1 MCYWCFSKYAWD
13 IPLKNKKRI
22 TIANAFQKILNKS
35 SRKPNKIR
43 VDKRSDSYNK
53 SMKSW
58 LKDNVIEIYST
69 HNEGKSVIAER
80 FIPSKHLLIFKTTW
94 RRLQDMSWGRLS
106 CNNFWSSRKSSRV
119 LQDIFKTIWKIFSRP
134 LQGFFKTSWKTRNCY
149 PEDIIKTCLQEIFK
163 ICLEVV
169 FQFLKRPTNCL
180 LERNLYLL
188 LTNINL
194 YLTNL
199 YLTNLYLTKLKQI
212 QDKSKMH

>member
-1 MCYWCFSKYAWD
+1 MCMGYSFEKQ
-13 IPLKNKKRI
+13 KRI

-106 CNNFWSSRKSSRV
+106 CNNFSSSRKSSRPF
-119 LQDIFKTIWKIFSRP
+119 QGIFKTFWKIFSRP
-134 LQGFFKTSWKTRNCY
+134 LQGFFKMSWKTRNQFWSNI
-149 PEDIIKTCLQEIFK
+149 PEQ
-163 ICLEVV
+163 V
-169 FQFLKRPTNCL
+169 
-180 LERNLYLL
+180 
-188 LTNINL
+188 
-194 YLTNL
+194 
-199 YLTNLYLTKLKQI
+199 KQW
-212 QDKSKMH
+212 KPSFM

>member
-1 MCYWCFSKYAWD
+1 M
-13 IPLKNKKRI
+13 
-22 TIANAFQKILNKS
+22 
-35 SRKPNKIR
+35 SR
-43 VDKRSDSYNK
+43 
-53 SMKSW
+53 
-58 LKDNVIEIYST
+58 
-69 HNEGKSVIAER
+69 
-80 FIPSKHLLIFKTTW
+80 
-94 RRLQDMSWGRLS
+94 GRLS
-106 CNNFWSSRKSSRV
+106 CNNFSSSWKSSRP
-119 LQDIFKTIWKIFSRP
+119 LQDIFKTFWKIFSSP

-180 LERNLYLL
+180 LERNLYLF